1 MDTNDPITRRNTGA
15 EITRDIIDPRIRLE
29 STESLSPA
37 QIRELEAR
45 AKRARLTAIDAVA
58 RVGEDHL
65 GGGLEII
72 DPLELVLSVM
82 DRAKG
87 DDFFIAQG
95 HVAAGYF
102 AALAQ
107 HGYITPEDVVNGFRT
122 SEPIGGHVTPI
133 AGGSM
138 NTGRLGNDAGGVG
151 MALWNQCRGNG
162 GVVYLFTSDGSMQE
176 GSAMEALE
184 IAANRKAPCV
194 VIPALNAMQLS
205 GTTQSIDPCGNP
217 AAKARAAGLTVI
229 ETPSCHDFAGFYKTL
244 REATLLC
251 RSGKGPVFIYPA
263 GIIRSAREVLK
274 DPAKWGFS
282 PDDRLWV
289 PGSIMG
295 RGIREWE
302 DGIIATINAER
313 NGKPLPKPVNHHDG
327 NLKKENVAEIRK
339 ALELTPE
346 ETAALKV
353 QPVKTT
359 FRARP
364 SSSALTGYEFDWPE
378 TLPVSASETLVKG
391 DHGADWVSP
400 RKGVNLALKALAA
413 KNGEHMAAVDMD
425 LGGSTQ
431 LGVLQGPLGK
441 RFIQAG
447 IRERGAFIA
456 AAGYIYEALTQFG
469 GKPGK
474 DKLPTVAAST
484 FAAFIQAVGREGLEF
499 ADYQQ
504 DIFGHDEDGLTV
516 GVPVKVISSHNG
528 LNPGKDGITA
538 HALHGIDLAF
548 ELPRMKRAFVPA
560 DANHAIHVMREMYRL
575 NDFAMYIG
583 PRDVVPVIGK
593 QNQPSKPL
601 FGPDWKFEPVT
612 LVRQSPKAKTA
623 IVVTGPVLYRGLMA
637 REKLEAKKQPADVYF
652 VGQVKPFPVARIVKI
667 LQGYDSVVTVED
679 GFVGGNDSA
688 RGLAGLVASCLAQ
701 HAQKILDG
709 RTGKK
714 KLPGFAKV
722 GSPHGQTMSESPLV
736 IYDRYGIAVSD
747 IVKAAERA
755 LK

>member
-1 MDTNDPITRRNTGA
+1 MDTKDPITRRNTGA
-15 EITRDIIDPRIRLE
+15 GITRDIIDPRIDVVRTPE
-29 STESLSPA
+29 LSA
-37 QIRELEAR
+37 SQVAELSAR
-45 AKRARLTAIDAVA
+45 AKRARLTAVDAVA

-82 DRAKG
+82 DRARG
-87 DDFFIAQG
+87 DDFFISQG

-102 AALAQ
+102 AALSG
-107 HGYITPEDVVNGFRT
+107 HGYITSEDVVNGFRT

-151 MALWNQCRGNG
+151 MAIWNQSAGKE
-162 GVVYLFTSDGSMQE
+162 GVAFVFTSDGSMQE

-184 IAANRKAPCV
+184 IAANRKAPCIF
-194 VIPALNAMQLS
+194 IPALNAMQLS
-205 GTTQSIDPCGNP
+205 GTTQSIDPAGNP
-217 AAKARAAGLTVI
+217 AAKARAAGVKVI
-229 ETPSCHDFAGFYKTL
+229 ETPSCHDFAGFYKAL
-244 REATLLC
+244 RDAVVLC
-251 RSGKGPVFIYPA
+251 RRGEGPVFIHPVGETRA
-263 GIIRSAREVLK
+263 ARDVLT
-274 DPAKWGFS
+274 DPAKWGFAA
-282 PDDRLWV
+282 DEKIWV

-295 RGIREWE
+295 RGIKAWE

-313 NGKPLPKPVNHHDG
+313 KGKPLAKPVNHHDG
-327 NLKKENVAEIRK
+327 NLKKENVEEIRK
-339 ALELTPE
+339 AFRLTAAE
-346 ETAALKV
+346 EQALKV
-353 QPVKTT
+353 PSVKVT

-364 SSSALTGYEFDWPE
+364 SSSAPTGYEFDWPE

-413 KNGEHMAAVDMD
+413 KNGASMAAVDMD

-431 LGVLQGPLGK
+431 LGVLQGALGN

-447 IRERGAFIA
+447 IRERAAFLA
-456 AAGYIYEALTQFG
+456 AAGYIYEGLTQFG

-484 FAAFIQAVGREGLEF
+484 FAAFIQGVGREGLEF

-504 DIFGHDEDGLTV
+504 DIYGHDEDGLTV

-548 ELPRMKRAFVPA
+548 ELPRLKRAFLPA
-560 DANHAIHVMREMYRL
+560 DANHAVHLMREMYRL
-575 NDFAMYIG
+575 NDFALYIG
-583 PRDVVPVIGK
+583 PRDVVPTIGK
-593 QNQPSKPL
+593 QNQPQKPL

-612 LVRQSPKAKTA
+612 LVRQSPKARTA
-623 IVVTGPVLYRGLMA
+623 ILVTGPILYRALMA
-637 REKLEAKKQPADVYF
+637 REKLDGKKQPTDVYF
-652 VGQVKPFPVARIVKI
+652 VGQVKPFPVAKVVKI
-667 LQGYDSVVTVED
+667 LQSYDSVVTVED
-679 GFVGGNDSA
+679 GYVGGDDSV
-688 RGLAGLVASCLAQ
+688 RGLAGLVAGCLAQ
-701 HAQKILDG
+701 YGSKVLGARK
-709 RTGKK
+709 GKK
-714 KLPGFAKV
+714 KLPGLAKI
-722 GSPHGQTMSESPLV
+722 GSPHGQTMSESPLI
-736 IYDRYGIAVSD
+736 IYDRYGLSVAD
-747 IVKAAERA
+747 IVKAAQRA